1 MFSKVIYD
9 MQNDAQERESK
20 RARINSSPPVVKI
33 VCLVHTKGM
42 HILTYSNEKFYSFA
56 QAKFIEMDAKIAD
69 AKAAMDA
76 EPESNQKK
84 HIYKQLVDAVDTLK
98 LAVKKANAADNVLTP
113 TPEKGVECNSYERIN
128 PYMIRGWWSHAP
140 IFDNNHF
147 SFMVDIH
154 YDSQLQMEREDA
166 VPFIRPVTH
175 RDRSTD
181 NFTSEKEFKLLID
194 TSISCEV
201 EDVVAWNKK

>member
-9 MQNDAQERESK
+9 MQNDTQERESK
-20 RARINSSPPVVKI
+20 RARVNSSPPVVKI
-33 VCLVHTKGM
+33 ACLVYGGDLN
-42 HILTYSNEKFYSFA
+42 ILTYSNEKFYSFA
-56 QAKFIEMDAKIAD
+56 HAKLIEMDAKIAD

-76 EPESNQKK
+76 DPESNRKK
-84 HIYKQLVDAVDTLK
+84 HIHRQLVNAVDTLK

-128 PYMIRGWWSHAP
+128 PYKIRGWWSHAP

-154 YDSQLQMEREDA
+154 YDSQLQMEREEA
-166 VPFIRPVTH
+166 IPFIRPVTH

-181 NFTSEKEFKLLID
+181 NFTSEKEFKLLIER
-194 TSISCEV
+194 SISCEV
-201 EDVVAWNKK
+201 EDVFAWHKK